1 MLTLEIPIEKI
12 AEAIRQM
19 DKKERC
25 ILLNLVSEPAEP
37 IVFATTITYYQED
50 HGYLARCF
58 PIEAIAWGN
67 NLDEASEALVDAV
80 IEMAE
85 TLIEDCPNPDED
97 LQQRL
102 YCAQTIYENRQ
113 SRNKVKSL
121 LGLCENA
128 IYVS

>member
-19 DKKERC
+19 DKKERYT
-25 ILLNLVSEPAEP
+25 LLNLVSEPAEP

-50 HGYLARCF
+50 HGYLARCS
-58 PIEAIAWGN
+58 PIDAITWGN
-67 NLDEASEALVDAV
+67 NLDEAREALVDAV

-121 LGLCENA
+121 LGFCENA